1 MADSNEI
8 LIQVDVDTAKM
19 QQELSEAIKS
29 VAELKKVQKA
39 LKEEIEAGNDVN
51 GEYAAQLAD
60 CSKELEKAQREVKNH
75 TAMLQLNGT
84 QAIKTTDSLDSQ
96 RQTLNALQKAYGQ
109 LSGEA
114 RIAADAEGGLRDQ
127 IKALSES
134 VIQQE
139 KNIGDARR
147 NVGFYAESLKG
158 LGGAADAAK
167 GMLEGMSGGSNVAS
181 KAVDNLGKISKAF
194 ATGNPLML
202 ILAIIIPLL
211 MKLAEKLKESQKAT
225 QGFAN
230 MATSFNGVL
239 KKLQPILDMV
249 IGKIVDGLLVAIDWV
264 MDKLKGLFSFI
275 DRIGAKFGKD
285 WGLATAFTE
294 GAAASKDMGE
304 EVDKVSEKLETAAE
318 KAKRLHDEAFKLWLI
333 EDQWRE
339 DQLAT
344 MEALNAK
351 SKAAQKA
358 AEEAL
363 KAQEKALE
371 FIAIYDEEE
380 EGEDVPSFDDM
391 ARNWFGLDE
400 AGVEYFK
407 SLIGNGM
414 DYATAKEEALK
425 DMQKRTIAEI
435 GASMGQLSGSFKEL
449 GSALDEFGDDNEAA
463 KKAAKAFTMV
473 SILAS
478 EAQSIAEGAL
488 AISAGIAQSQS
499 VPFPANIAAIATT
512 TAAIGS
518 VLATTISSIKQ
529 AKDVFKSA
537 DAFASG
543 GVIGGYTS
551 NPSRTD
557 DTYAHV
563 GSGEMILNANQQA
576 RLFAIA
582 NGAQS
587 SAYESTFAAMTAA
600 MAAMPAP
607 VLTYQEFKDF
617 EQKTTQIQEIAKV

>member
-114 RIAADAEGGLRDQ
+114 RIAADSEGGLRDQ
-127 IKALSES
+127 IKKLTDS
-134 VIQQE
+134 VKEQE
-139 KNIGDARR
+139 HAIGDDRR
-147 NVGFYAESLKG
+147 NVGNYKDSIIEAAKSLGPMKGLLEGVGDGTTALSKGFDRADKVAKGLMANPLWGTFFLLGGVLSTIAAKLKQNEKAMEGLQKLTAG
-158 LGGAADAAK
+158 LGGS
-167 GMLEGMSGGSNVAS
+167 LEALKPILDWIMNFL
-181 KAVDNLGKISKAF
+181 VDNLLKAI
-194 ATGNPLML
+194 N
-202 ILAIIIPLL
+202 
-211 MKLAEKLKESQKAT
+211 
-225 QGFAN
+225 
-230 MATSFNGVL
+230 
-239 KKLQPILDMV
+239 
-249 IGKIVDGLLVAIDWV
+249 WV
-264 MDKLKGLFSFI
+264 MDAVKKAFSWI
-275 DRIGAKFGKD
+275 DKIASKFGKNL
-285 WGLATAFTE
+285 GLASAFDA
-294 GAAASKDMGE
+294 GASSAQTM
-304 EVDKVSEKLETAAE
+304 SENVETLGTKMETAAE